1 MAVYS
6 MEKTAREVAR
16 RETFLR
22 RSWFRRKIAGLSALS
37 AVLCVTLTVCF
48 GYFGRSAP
56 PSVPAL
62 TVYGTILLGG
72 GAGGYVLAGV
82 IAFMAG
88 AGITAA
94 CIRMQTKKKDGKN
107 KEEEES

>member
-1 MAVYS
+1 MYS

-22 RSWFRRKIAGLSALS
+22 RSWFRRKIVGLSALS

-88 AGITAA
+88 VVVTVL
-94 CIRMQTKKKDGKN
+94 CIRAQRKRKHSIR
-107 KEEEES
+107 EEDEDK